1 LSRALGVMLLT
12 TAENWRG
19 SGISYGKLERGLTE
33 RGHRVELVVSSA
45 TVAAEYAR
53 LGIPARQLSLDRTG
67 AREVLSLL
75 TVARANKTEVVIVDK
90 PRDLRLAAWM
100 SMVRPLRIVI
110 RYNRVGRRRP
120 SRFVDRWT
128 AGRAAAALFQN
139 EYIREKALAEL
150 PILGELRAFVI
161 PNGYDVPEIE
171 SGAASAPAPAWRA
184 AHGIAPTEFVVVSA
198 GFAEA
203 EKRFDLTVDAMGQL
217 GSRGIDATFV
227 FCGDGPCRV
236 SLEAKARAR
245 GVRAKWLG
253 TQSSSETLA
262 AIAAA
267 DVVAHPSPTEIFGNV
282 LAEAMALSTPIV
294 AMRAGGNVE
303 MLGDDGTTAMLV
315 EDDHPESFADAIAAL
330 HENRARGC
338 ALAAA
343 ARKRIVTVFPLSR
356 MIDGYDTMMQDIAV
370 DMPDAK

>member
-1 LSRALGVMLLT
+1 MSRALGVMLLT

-19 SGISYGKLERGLTE
+19 SGISYGKLVRGLGE
-33 RGHRVELVVSSA
+33 RGHRVELIVSSD

-53 LGIPARQLSLDRTG
+53 LGIPARKLSLDRTG

-75 TVARANKTEVVIVDK
+75 TVARASKTEIVIVDK

-100 SMVRPLRIVI
+100 TMVRPLRIVI

-150 PILGELRAFVI
+150 PILSELPAFVI
-161 PNGYDVPEIE
+161 PNGYDVSEIE
-171 SGAASAPAPAWRA
+171 SAAASAPEWRK
-184 AHGIAPTEFVVVSA
+184 AHGIAPNDFVVISA
-198 GFAEA
+198 GFAES
-203 EKRFDLTVDAMGQL
+203 EKRFDLSVDAVGL
-217 GSRGIDATFV
+217 LASRGIQATFV

-236 SLEAKARAR
+236 ALEAKAREL
-245 GVRAKWLG
+245 GVKAKWLG
-253 TQSSSETLA
+253 TQSPSATLA

-303 MLGDDGTTAMLV
+303 MLGDDGTTAMLL
-315 EDDHPESFADAIAAL
+315 DDDRPESFANAL
-330 HENRARGC
+330 AELHANRERRC

-343 ARKRIVTVFPLSR
+343 ARERIVTVFPLSR
-356 MIDGYDTMMQDIAV
+356 MIDGYDAMMQELAV
-370 DMPDAK
+370 EMPDAT

>member
-1 LSRALGVMLLT
+1 MSRSLGVMLLT

-19 SGISYGKLERGLTE
+19 SGISYAKLARGFTE
-33 RGHRVELVVSSA
+33 RGHRVDLVVSSS

-75 TVARANKTEVVIVDK
+75 TVARANKTEIVIVDK

-100 SMVRPLRIVI
+100 SMVRPLKIVI

-161 PNGYDVPEIE
+161 PNGYDVAEIE
-171 SGAASAPAPAWRA
+171 SGSACSPSWRE
-184 AHGIAPTEFVVVSA
+184 AHGIAANERVVISV
-198 GFAEA
+198 GFAES
-203 EKRFDLTVDAMGQL
+203 EKRFDLSVDAMGL
-217 GSRGIDATFV
+217 LASRGINATFV

-236 SLEAKARAR
+236 SLEAKARER
-245 GVRAKWLG
+245 GVKAKWLG
-253 TQSSSETLA
+253 AQSSSDTLA

-267 DVVAHPSPTEIFGNV
+267 DVVAHPSPVEIFGNV

-303 MLGDDGTTAMLV
+303 ILGDDGTTAILL
-315 EDDHPESFADAIAAL
+315 DDERPESLADGIAELLANP
-330 HENRARGC
+330 ERSR

-343 ARKRIVTVFPLSR
+343 AHARLVTIFPLSR
-356 MIDGYDTMMQDIAV
+356 MIDGYDTMMQSISV
-370 DMPDAK
+370 DLPEAK

>member
-1 LSRALGVMLLT
+1 MSRALGVMLLT

-19 SGISYGKLERGLTE
+19 SGISYGKLARGLGE

-53 LGIPARQLSLDRTG
+53 LGISARKLSLDRTG

-75 TVARANKTEVVIVDK
+75 TVARSSKTEIVIVDK

-139 EYIREKALAEL
+139 EYIREKALVEL
-150 PILGELRAFVI
+150 PILSELRAFVI
-161 PNGYDVPEIE
+161 PNGYDVSEIE
-171 SGAASAPAPAWRA
+171 NAASSTPEWRK
-184 AHGIAPTEFVVVSA
+184 AHGIAPNEFVVISA
-198 GFAEA
+198 GFAES
-203 EKRFDLTVDAMGQL
+203 EKRFDLSVDAVGL
-217 GSRGIDATFV
+217 LASRGIEATFV

-236 SLEAKARAR
+236 ALEAKAREL
-245 GVRAKWLG
+245 GVKAKWLG
-253 TQSSSETLA
+253 TQSSSATLA

-303 MLGDDGTTAMLV
+303 MLGDDGSTAILL
-315 EDDHPESFADAIAAL
+315 DDDRPESFATAIAEL
-330 HENRARGC
+330 HANPERAR
-338 ALAAA
+338 AFADAAH
-343 ARKRIVTVFPLSR
+343 RRLVSVFPLSR
-356 MIDGYDTMMQDIAV
+356 MIDGYDAMMQDIAV
-370 DMPDAK
+370 DMPDEK

>member
-1 LSRALGVMLLT
+1 MSRALGVMLLT

-19 SGISYGKLERGLTE
+19 SGISYGKLARGLAE
-33 RGHRVELVVSSA
+33 RGHRVELIVSSS

-75 TVARANKTEVVIVDK
+75 TVARGSKTEIVIVDK

-100 SMVRPLRIVI
+100 SMVRPLKIVI

-139 EYIREKALAEL
+139 DYIREKALAEL

-171 SGAASAPAPAWRA
+171 SAAAAAPAWRQK
-184 AHGIAPTEFVVVSA
+184 HGISPDEFVVISA

-203 EKRFDLTVDAMGQL
+203 EKRFDLSVDAVGL
-217 GSRGIDATFV
+217 LASRGIDATFV

-236 SLEAKARAR
+236 SLEAKAREQ
-245 GVRAKWLG
+245 GVKAKWLG
-253 TQSSSETLA
+253 TQSSSDTLA
-262 AIAAA
+262 AISASN
-267 DVVAHPSPTEIFGNV
+267 VVAHPSPVEIFGNV

-303 MLGDDGTTAMLV
+303 MLGDDGTTALLL
-315 EDDHPESFADAIAAL
+315 DDERPESFADAIAELKANP
-330 HENRARGC
+330 ERGRAI
-338 ALAAA
+338 AAA
-343 ARKRIVTVFPLSR
+343 ALARVSTVFPLSR
-356 MIDGYDTMMQDIAV
+356 MIDGYEAMMLEIAADV
-370 DMPDAK
+370 TDAK

>member
-1 LSRALGVMLLT
+1 MSRVLGVMLLT
-12 TAENWRG
+12 SAENWRG
-19 SGISYGKLERGLTE
+19 SGISYGKLARGFTE
-33 RGHRVELVVSSA
+33 RGHRVELIVSST

-75 TVARANKTEVVIVDK
+75 TVARANKTEIVIVDK

-150 PILGELRAFVI
+150 PILSELQAFVI

-171 SGAASAPAPAWRA
+171 SSAASAPAWRE
-184 AHGIAPTEFVVVSA
+184 AHGIAPNEFVVISA

-203 EKRFDLTVDAMGQL
+203 EKRFDLSVDAVGL
-217 GSRGIDATFV
+217 LASRGIDATFV

-236 SLEAKARAR
+236 ALEAKARER
-245 GVRAKWLG
+245 GVKAKWLG
-253 TQSSSETLA
+253 ARSSSDTLA

-267 DVVAHPSPTEIFGNV
+267 DVLAHPSPTEIFGNV

-294 AMRAGGNVE
+294 AMRAGGNIE
-303 MLGDDGTTAMLV
+303 MLGDDGSTAILV
-315 EDDHPESFADAIAAL
+315 DDDRPESFADAIAEL
-330 HENRARGC
+330 HANPERRC
-338 ALAAA
+338 ALIAAA
-343 ARKRIVTVFPLSR
+343 HKRVVTVFPLSR

-370 DMPDAK
+370 GMPDAK

>member
-1 LSRALGVMLLT
+1 MSRSLGVMLLT

-19 SGISYGKLERGLTE
+19 SGISYGKLARGLTD

-75 TVARANKTEVVIVDK
+75 TVARAGKTEVVIVDK

-100 SMVRPLRIVI
+100 SMVRPLKIVI

-139 EYIREKALAEL
+139 DYIREKALAEL

-161 PNGYDVPEIE
+161 PNGYDVTEIE
-171 SGAASAPAPAWRA
+171 SSADSAPAWREM
-184 AHGIAPTEFVVVSA
+184 HGITPSEFVVVAA

-203 EKRFDLTVDAMGQL
+203 EKRFDLSVDAMAL
-217 GSRGIDATFV
+217 LASRGIDATFV

-236 SLEAKARAR
+236 SLEAKARAG
-245 GVRAKWLG
+245 GVKAKWLG
-253 TQSSSETLA
+253 TQSSSDTLA
-262 AIAAA
+262 AIASA
-267 DVVAHPSPTEIFGNV
+267 DVIAHPSPVEIFGNV

-303 MLGDDGTTAMLV
+303 MLGDDGTTALLL
-315 EDDHPESFADAIAAL
+315 DDDRPESFANAIAGL
-330 HENRARGC
+330 RACPERGH

-343 ARKRIVTVFPLSR
+343 ALSRVRTVFPLSR
-356 MIDGYDTMMQDIAV
+356 MIDGYEAMMLELAADIAEST
-370 DMPDAK
+370 